1 MTITSQQTHSIET
14 GLPVVPSNENTERI
28 FEEAWLMFQQ
38 LGYRGTSVDELCQ
51 RCGITK
57 PTLYYY
63 FGNKETLFIQVLAR
77 QLHGFR
83 SILNADRPLV
93 ERLTELTQAML
104 TAFKTDIGSMM
115 RDMEH
120 VKEQALH
127 DSMNSSFRRELFDPL
142 TRTMQDGIERGEL
155 RQGDSE
161 FYAWIFLGLVNTF
174 VRGRARPA
182 HPGFTD
188 DPQLLAPRLVD
199 FFFEGARRTPLLPYL
214 VQDSER

>member
-1 MTITSQQTHSIET
+1 MTVTSHQTHPIEPN
-14 GLPVVPSNENTERI
+14 LPAVPTNENTERI
-28 FEEAWLMFQQ
+28 FEEAWVMFQQ

-83 SILNADRPLV
+83 SILDSDRPLV
-93 ERLTELTQAML
+93 ERLTELTEAML

-120 VKEQALH
+120 VKDPSLH
-127 DSMNSSFRRELFDPL
+127 ASMDQSFRRELFDPL

-155 RQGDSE
+155 RLNDSE

-199 FFFEGARRTPLLPYL
+199 FFFEGARRTPP
-214 VQDSER
+214 RAIPCTG

>member
-1 MTITSQQTHSIET
+1 MAITSQQTHPNESS
-14 GLPVVPSNENTERI
+14 LPTIPSNENTERI
-28 FEEAWLMFQQ
+28 FEEAWVMFQQ

-83 SILNADRPLV
+83 SILDSDRPLV
-93 ERLTELTQAML
+93 ERLTELTEAML

-120 VKEQALH
+120 VKDPSLH
-127 DSMNSSFRRELFDPL
+127 ASMDQSFRRELFDPL
-142 TRTMQDGIERGEL
+142 TRTMQVGIERGEL
-155 RQGDSE
+155 RLNDSE

-174 VRGRARPA
+174 VRSRARPA
-182 HPGFTD
+182 HPGFVN

-199 FFFEGARRTPLLPYL
+199 FFFEGAYHPM
-214 VQDSER
+214 

>member
-1 MTITSQQTHSIET
+1 
-14 GLPVVPSNENTERI
+14 
-28 FEEAWLMFQQ
+28 MFQQ

-63 FGNKETLFIQVLAR
+63 FGNKETLFIQVLTR

-83 SILNADRPLV
+83 SILDADRPLV

-120 VKEQALH
+120 VKEQSLH
-127 DSMNSSFRRELFDPL
+127 DSMNQQLPPRAVRPIDREPCKTESSVVSYVTATSNSTPGSFSVSSTPLCVTGHARITQGLPMVHSCWPVAGGGLFLRRGVPTDYLISDPGC
-142 TRTMQDGIERGEL
+142 RPRCADQEL
-155 RQGDSE
+155 RPATTS
-161 FYAWIFLGLVNTF
+161 
-174 VRGRARPA
+174 GRCSARSK
-182 HPGFTD
+182 
-188 DPQLLAPRLVD
+188 
-199 FFFEGARRTPLLPYL
+199 RRVST
-214 VQDSER
+214 

>member
-1 MTITSQQTHSIET
+1 MTITSQQTHPIES
-14 GLPVVPSNENTERI
+14 GLPVVSSNENTERI

-120 VKEQALH
+120 VKEQSLH
-127 DSMNSSFRRELFDPL
+127 DGMNTASAASCSTHGQEPCKLASSAANYAKATPNSTPGSFSVSSTPL
-142 TRTMQDGIERGEL
+142 CAAGHDRLT
-155 RQGDSE
+155 QGLPMI
-161 FYAWIFLGLVNTF
+161 A
-174 VRGRARPA
+174 
-182 HPGFTD
+182 
-188 DPQLLAPRLVD
+188 QLLAPRLVD
-199 FFFEGARRTPLLPYL
+199 FFFEGARRTPPVPYL
-214 VQDSER
+214 VQGSER

>member
-83 SILNADRPLV
+83 SILNANRPLV

-120 VKEQALH
+120 VKEQTLH

-142 TRTMQDGIERGEL
+142 TSTMQVGIERGEL
-155 RQGDSE
+155 RLS
-161 FYAWIFLGLVNTF
+161 
-174 VRGRARPA
+174 
-182 HPGFTD
+182 
-188 DPQLLAPRLVD
+188 
-199 FFFEGARRTPLLPYL
+199 
-214 VQDSER
+214 

>member
-1 MTITSQQTHSIET
+1 MPITSQPTHAIES

-83 SILNADRPLV
+83 SILNANRPLV

-120 VKEQALH
+120 VKEQTLH

-174 VRGRARPA
+174 VRGQARPS

-199 FFFEGARRTPLLPYL
+199 FFFEGAHLRLEPEPKK
-214 VQDSER
+214 

>member
-1 MTITSQQTHSIET
+1 
-14 GLPVVPSNENTERI
+14 
-28 FEEAWLMFQQ
+28 MFQQ
-38 LGYRGTSVDELCQ
+38 LGFRGTSVDELCL

-83 SILNADRPLV
+83 SILDAERPLV
-93 ERLTELTQAML
+93 ERLTELGQAML

-120 VKEQALH
+120 VKEQSLH

-142 TRTMQDGIERGEL
+142 TLAMQDGIERGEL
-155 RQGDSE
+155 RQSNSE

-174 VRGRARPA
+174 VRSRARPA
-182 HPGFTD
+182 HPGFVN

-199 FFFEGARRTPLLPYL
+199 FFFEGARRTPP
-214 VQDSER
+214 RAIPCIG

>member
-1 MTITSQQTHSIET
+1 
-14 GLPVVPSNENTERI
+14 
-28 FEEAWLMFQQ
+28 MFQQ

-83 SILNADRPLV
+83 SILDSDRPLV
-93 ERLTELTQAML
+93 ERLTELTEAML

-120 VKEQALH
+120 VKDPSLH
-127 DSMNSSFRRELFDPL
+127 ASMDQSFRRELFDPL

-155 RQGDSE
+155 RLNDSE

-199 FFFEGARRTPLLPYL
+199 FFFEGARRTPP
-214 VQDSER
+214 RAIPRTG